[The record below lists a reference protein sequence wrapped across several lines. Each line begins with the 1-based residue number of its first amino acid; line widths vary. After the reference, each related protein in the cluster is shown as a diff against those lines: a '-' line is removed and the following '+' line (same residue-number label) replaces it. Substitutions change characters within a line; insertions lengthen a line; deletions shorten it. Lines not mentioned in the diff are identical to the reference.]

1 VDLGGRSFQYIVHHN
16 TASDDVVADLLKS
29 GDRIFR
35 AYEEIITITDRF
47 MCQEKSQKELV
58 TA

>member
-1 VDLGGRSFQYIVHHN
+1 MAYLVCSHYGVDLGGRSFQYIVHHN

-35 AYEEIITITDRF
+35 AYEEIVTIAD
-47 MCQEKSQKELV
+47 ELLK
-58 TA
+58 

>member
-1 VDLGGRSFQYIVHHN
+1 MLTYHHN

-35 AYEEIITITDRF
+35 AYEEIIKTVD
-47 MCQEKSQKELV
+47 QHQQSLALPVKELL
-58 TA
+58 AC